1 MTKTAQMPPR
11 SKVILRS
18 ARAAGPPQTVPPSA
32 VAHRPVVRDPRGAV
46 PHAHLRNRH
55 LRVVLGFLGMVALPS
70 LLAGVYLYLRAAD
83 QYVSTLGFV
92 VRSESAPSGADLL
105 GGMTG
110 LSALS
115 GGSSSDTDILYEYL
129 QSQTLV
135 GAIDD
140 QLDLKKRWGGPH
152 KRDPIFAYNPD
163 GLIEDLHSYWPRMV
177 RVIYD
182 SGSGLITL
190 NVHAFGPQ
198 SAQDITRAI
207 ERESS
212 RMINDLMEIARGDRI
227 SHAQAELTR
236 AEVRL
241 TGARGALTMFRAR
254 NNMVDPLQ
262 DLQGEIGVIH
272 QLKTQL
278 AEEMI
283 GLDMLRG
290 QQSTAAD
297 ATQTTGQT
305 RRKTKVTDARI
316 IQGENRVAII
326 ENRIAAERRKFGAD
340 ADGVGRDYATLTGD
354 YERLAA
360 GRDMA
365 QASHMTALAAY
376 DVVRAEA
383 QRQSRYLAAYTAPT
397 LAQSST

>member
-46 PHAHLRNRH
+46 PHAHLRKRH